1 MGEPD
6 GYDRLARALD
16 FLAVEVRA
24 AGLDPSNIEAASRF
38 YGGSP
43 TEFLGESLIALE
55 ALMLDGAEL
64 PSSVRAFVRALISEL
79 RRAFDRIGGG

>member
-1 MGEPD
+1 MDPL

-16 FLAVEVRA
+16 FLIVESGA
-24 AGLDPSNIEAASRF
+24 AGVDSQQIQLARRF

-55 ALMLDGAEL
+55 QLLAEGDDL
-64 PSSVRAFVRALISEL
+64 PPSVQAFASSMAGEIRHGFEQV
-79 RRAFDRIGGG
+79 GGG